1 MGKDV
6 VKKAQG
12 QVTPVTN
19 WTPGEG
25 FEDFEEE
32 DRSYPRVTIAQ
43 MQSKAVVEGN
53 VKQGH
58 WYNVLT
64 GEDYG
69 EAIKFAILKLW
80 KSRVYFKDGVAVCR
94 SLDAKMSI
102 TGERCATCEYAKWSD
117 DAPAACSLVYNFL
130 TALEVEYNQANI
142 IAPVVISLMR
152 TSAKAG
158 RQLFQTLNYLATRG
172 EPIYG
177 RWIEGKVKLQQNKKG
192 NFYVPI
198 FNIDGQTPDEFK
210 KQAHALRA
218 AIQGLSIKVEDEDD
232 KSEAPF

>member
-6 VKKAQG
+6 VKKETNAPAQ
-12 QVTPVTN
+12 PVT

-32 DRSYPRVTIAQ
+32 DRSYPRIAIAQ
-43 MQSKAVVEGN
+43 MQSKAVVEGA
-53 VKQGH
+53 VKQGR
-58 WYNVLT
+58 WYNMLT
-64 GEDYG
+64 QEDLGE
-69 EAIKFAILKLW
+69 EIKFAVLKLW
-80 KSRVYFKDGVAVCR
+80 KSRVYFKDGQVVCR
-94 SLDAKMSI
+94 SLDAKI
-102 TGERCATCEYAKWSD
+102 ATTGERCATCDFAKWTD
-117 DAPAACSLVYNFL
+117 EAPAACSLVYNVL
-130 TALEVEYNQANI
+130 VALEKEFNETKI

-177 RWIEGKVKLQQNKKG
+177 RWIIGKVKLQQNKKG

-198 FNIDGQTPDEFK
+198 FGVNGFTPEEFR

-218 AIQGLSIKVEDEDD
+218 VIQGMQIKVDE
-232 KSEAPF
+232 ETQEEEQPF